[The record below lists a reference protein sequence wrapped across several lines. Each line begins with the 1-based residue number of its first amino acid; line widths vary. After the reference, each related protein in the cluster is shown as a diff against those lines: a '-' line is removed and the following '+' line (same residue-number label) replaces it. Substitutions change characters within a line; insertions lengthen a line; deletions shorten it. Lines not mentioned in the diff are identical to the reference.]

1 MRYISLIIL
10 FFCYNL
16 FVAQAQID
24 SLENLL
30 SQKNGLEKVKILN
43 ELSYSY
49 YNSNPEKGIEHAK
62 EAYEI
67 AFKLDSKSDLA
78 KSLQNLGIN
87 YWAEGELDKA
97 LEYFNKALPMYVE
110 LKDFRGKASVLSC
123 FGVVYKNL
131 SDFDNSLE
139 YYFKSLE
146 ICEQRNYTDMSR
158 KTLGNISLVYLGLN
172 NYDKALAYIQEAISL
187 RDSLGGNKI
196 LPAHLNTM
204 GQIYE
209 AKKDYDNAQLYYNK
223 SLKEN
228 IKNNDQYGVTICLYN
243 IGNAKFYLKNY
254 EEAKMY
260 FQKSLAVSSKISD
273 QIGILYANKSIGLV
287 CAIQGKN
294 NLALS
299 YYDKAKDL
307 AKTLKAKEQQFELYR
322 NYSDIYKSQGNY
334 KKALEYFEL
343 SSSLNDSIYNE
354 KSSRQ
359 IAEMETKYAS
369 HKKEKENELLR
380 KNSKIQNLEITKQTQ
395 FRNAIIVL
403 LVLVILLVFILLNQ
417 FKIKK
422 DANAILS
429 EKNMLVEK
437 HKLELEQK
445 NKILTKQ
452 FEELQLLNA
461 TKDKFFKIISH
472 DLKGPF
478 NSILGFSDLLN
489 TDYKLLSDKERIAML
504 KEIDK
509 SSKFAY
515 ELLLNLLTWAQ
526 AQMNEIKINKE
537 LLNLKDLVDTTVSL
551 YGLNASC
558 KNIDIVVDVPES
570 IVLPIDEHTSMIF
583 MGNLINNAIKFT
595 PDGGLISITTTSK
608 EDYVQIHILDTGVG
622 MSPEVLQKLF
632 KIDENISTEGTNNE
646 KGTGLGLIL
655 CKEFIEQNEGTI
667 SVKSTI
673 GKGSEFIITMPKNND

>member
-1 MRYISLIIL
+1 MRYASLIVL

-16 FVAQAQID
+16 FVAKAQID

-30 SQKNGLEKVKILN
+30 SQKSGIEKSELLN
-43 ELSYSY
+43 ELSYLY
-49 YNSNPEKGIEHAK
+49 WTSNPEKGIKYAK

-67 AFKLDSKSDLA
+67 ANKFDSKTEVA
-78 KSLQNLGIN
+78 KSMQNIGIN
-87 YWAEGELDKA
+87 YWAEGEFDLA
-97 LEYFNKALPMYVE
+97 LEYLKKALPLYVE
-110 LKDFRGKASVLSC
+110 LKDFKGEASVLSS

-131 SDFDNSLE
+131 SDFDNALE

-146 ICEQRNYTDMSR
+146 ICEQRNYTDMRR
-158 KTLGNISLVYLGLN
+158 KTLGNISLVYLGLK
-172 NYDKALAYIQEAISL
+172 NYDKALVYVKEAISL

-196 LPAHLNTM
+196 FPAHLNTM

-209 AKKDYDNAQLYYNK
+209 AKKDYVNAQVYYKKALKRNIENK
-223 SLKEN
+223 N
-228 IKNNDQYGVTICLYN
+228 HYGTTICLYN
-243 IGNAKFYLKNY
+243 IGNAKFYLKKY
-254 EEAKMY
+254 EEAKKY
-260 FQKSLAVSSKISD
+260 FQESLNVSSKISD
-273 QIGILYANKSIGLV
+273 QIGVLYANKSIGLIY
-287 CAIQGKN
+287 ATQGKN

-299 YYDKAKDL
+299 YYAKAIDL
-307 AKTLKAKEQQFELYR
+307 ANTLNAKEQKFELYR
-322 NYSDIYKSQGNY
+322 NYSEIFKSMGNY
-334 KKALEYFEL
+334 EKALRYYEL
-343 SSSLNDSIYNE
+343 SSSLKDSIYNE

-369 HKKEKENELLR
+369 QKKEKENELLR
-380 KNSKIQNLEITKQTQ
+380 KNNEIQNLEITKQTQ

-403 LVLVILLVFILLNQ
+403 LVLVVLFVFILLNR
-417 FKIKK
+417 FKIKR
-422 DANAILS
+422 DANTVLS
-429 EKNMLVEK
+429 EKNMLIEE

-445 NKILTKQ
+445 NDILTKQ
-452 FEELQLLNA
+452 FDELKLLNA

-489 TDYKLLSDKERIAML
+489 TDYKLLNDKERIALL

-515 ELLLNLLTWAQ
+515 ELLMNLLTWAQ

-551 YGLNASC
+551 YGLNAPC

-595 PDGGLISITTTSK
+595 PDGGLISITTTDK

-622 MSPEVLQKLF
+622 MPPEVLKKLF
-632 KIDENISTEGTNNE
+632 RLDQNITTKGTNNE

-655 CKEFIEQNEGTI
+655 CKEFIEQNGGTI
-667 SVKSTI
+667 SVKSI
-673 GKGSEFIITMPKNND
+673 VGKGSEFIISIPKSL